1 MKKPLLTAALTT
13 ALLLATT
20 HSTASDTASMAP
32 AGARAYIL
40 SPAQGARVSSPITVV
55 FGLDGMGIAPAGTHS
70 TNTGHHHLLVD
81 TELPA
86 DLNAPLGTDV
96 KHFGGGQTQT
106 HLELTP
112 GPHSLQLLLGDH
124 LHRPHQPPVFS
135 EKITIIVE

>member
-13 ALLLATT
+13 ALLLTT
-20 HSTASDTASMAP
+20 HSTASDTTSTAP

-40 SPAQGARVSSPITVV
+40 SPVQGARVTSPVTVV

-70 TNTGHHHLLVD
+70 ANTGHHHLLVD

-86 DLNAPLGTDV
+86 DLNAPLGADV

-106 HLELTP
+106 RLELTP

-135 EKITIIVE
+135 KKITIIVE